1 MRKPNVWMLICIFV
15 ILAMITMI
23 LAHQRKI
30 NLNFFN
36 ASQLANDLQYYIIST
51 LLYFSFKSKSGFWS
65 LMFFWVSMDT
75 VGRTGIATGIEKNAW
90 YALFSLFTCTFT
102 LSQYKPNVPAARCF
116 AIMGATQLLM
126 VNNWINGHNQT
137 VLYLNYDYIIAGI
150 NILTISTL
158 IKWDGLLRLR
168 ADIIYMLRVLWIN
181 FTHVFARRFYI

>member
-1 MRKPNVWMLICIFV
+1 MRKLLILGILICA
-15 ILAMITMI
+15 ILAKATTIQVHLSLININPDQISSGLPFYSIAI
-23 LAHQRKI
+23 L
-30 NLNFFN
+30 
-36 ASQLANDLQYYIIST
+36 
-51 LLYFSFKSKSGFWS
+51 LLYKFKSKK
-65 LMFFWVSMDT
+65 MFYCLIFYWLSMDFIGYSG
-75 VGRTGIATGIEKNAW
+75 VAFGIEKNAW

-137 VLYLNYDYIIAGI
+137 ILYLNYDYIIAGI

-158 IKWDGLLRLR
+158 IKWDGLLRFR
-168 ADIIYMLRVLWIN
+168 ANIIYMFRVLWIN